1 MLTYILRLE
10 IGFVCFVIFRK
21 SSSRITILKELTHV
35 KEAQKYIHKM
45 HILYTVYKAVKEFT
59 TTINVPTYIDIT
71 LGT

>member
-1 MLTYILRLE
+1 MLK
-10 IGFVCFVIFRK
+10 V
-21 SSSRITILKELTHV
+21 LTHV
-35 KEAQKYIHKM
+35 KEAPKYIHRM